1 MRFWLRPRLLLAALS
16 YGAYRAYRWWQG
28 PSATALEL
36 ASVRVV
42 QIGRDGHELG
52 WGSGAV
58 IAPGLILTNGHV
70 ANPRDPGERLL
81 SGTLANDKRPTRLR
95 IDVEGS
101 DGIARPEYYAKV
113 AAFDGYVDAAVLVVT
128 SDLDGHHVDARS
140 SDLTHVVAV
149 GESNAVLPGDG
160 LRIIGFPASG
170 GGEEGKHYHRPRDCL
185 RFLG

>member
-1 MRFWLRPRLLLAALS
+1 MTAPVITVSISRRAILVAAVLLAALS

-81 SGTLANDKRPTRLR
+81 WGPD
-95 IDVEGS
+95 E
-101 DGIARPEYYAKV
+101 
-113 AAFDGYVDAAVLVVT
+113 
-128 SDLDGHHVDARS
+128 
-140 SDLTHVVAV
+140 
-149 GESNAVLPGDG
+149 
-160 LRIIGFPASG
+160 
-170 GGEEGKHYHRPRDCL
+170 
-185 RFLG
+185 